1 MSNILSTNH
10 GMKKSENTPHNPSS
24 SPPVSRPGFSISKTL
39 TQRHSRLLLA
49 KKNNIIE
56 SITKVGSMY
65 FSSVKFFLEGDKM
78 AKCYN
83 RRILSDAL
91 ADLGKAL
98 GRVPR
103 QKDLTPEMASRSTY
117 LRHFGDWKTA
127 LEYAGFVDDDSLAQ
141 ESCEEQ
147 PTENSCNATAKAPE
161 VKLINLCGKPIVF
174 LDRNGESDILPS
186 SGKAC
191 ICLDDP
197 VQPTAAKELSAIVN
211 DVIIT
216 ASRLKRIVIL
226 SDNGSERL
234 IPPLAKGTFYIVP
247 EAVAR
252 NIYRFNRSSL
262 DLLYPRRKRMANGV
276 MYVEALGMV
285 YTNNLPTCT

>member
-1 MSNILSTNH
+1 MH
-10 GMKKSENTPHNPSS
+10 
-24 SPPVSRPGFSISKTL
+24 
-39 TQRHSRLLLA
+39 
-49 KKNNIIE
+49 
-56 SITKVGSMY
+56 

-91 ADLGKAL
+91 ADLGKVL

-127 LEYAGFVDDDSLAQ
+127 LEYAGFVDDPMQGSQ
-141 ESCEEQ
+141 EEQ
-147 PTENSCNATAKAPE
+147 PIEDCGVTAKAPE
-161 VKLINLCGKPIVF
+161 IKLINLCGKPIVF